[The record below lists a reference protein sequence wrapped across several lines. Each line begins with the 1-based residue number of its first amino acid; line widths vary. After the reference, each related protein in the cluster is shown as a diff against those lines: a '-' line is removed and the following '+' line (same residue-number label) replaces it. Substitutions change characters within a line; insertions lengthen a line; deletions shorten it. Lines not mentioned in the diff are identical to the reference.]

1 MENIIPQTINDKFN
15 VLFKY
20 VNNLYDSF
28 VNLTGNYFIIDEQNN
43 QVTITGNTFTINTTD
58 KKINLGEQADPDV
71 VLLHTN
77 DVDDIINETSAPEG
91 SFFLSNDNFGEGYL
105 KVNDTWEQISTL
117 NKYILNS
124 NTSPISSTSGGTSIF
139 GSSNKIIMAPN
150 QIYEIEYH
158 IYFLKNSSSGTLTFV
173 LNYDENPSHHIIH
186 CNMNNNNLTETN
198 TATIDSENI
207 NYSCIVYNPSMNNT
221 NIVEITT
228 KSIDINTKNYINFKL
243 YITNY
248 SLLNN
253 IDLLLFN
260 SSGSTTI
267 LQNSKWISKKISP

>member
-1 MENIIPQTINDKFN
+1 MENIIPQNINDKFN

-43 QVTITGNTFTINTTD
+43 QVTITGNTFTINTNN
-58 KKINLGEQADPDV
+58 KKINLGEQLIPDV
-71 VLLHTN
+71 SLLHTTN
-77 DVDDIINETSAPEG
+77 VDDINNETTAPDG
-91 SFFLSNDNFGEGYL
+91 SLFLSNDNYGEGYL
-105 KVNDTWEQISTL
+105 KINDKWEQICTY
-117 NKYILNS
+117 NKYKLTE
-124 NTSPISSTSGGTSIF
+124 NTTPITSTSEGTSIF

-150 QIYEIEYH
+150 QIYEIEYN
-158 IYFLKNSSSGTLTFV
+158 IYFLKNLSDGTLTFV
-173 LNYDENPSHHIIH
+173 LQYDENPTYQIIH
-186 CNMNNNNLTETN
+186 CNMNDNTLIESN

-207 NYSCIVYNPSMNNT
+207 NYNCVIYNPSMNNT
-221 NIVEITT
+221 KIIQITT
-228 KSIDINTKNYINFKL
+228 KSITIDTKNYINFKL

-260 SSGSTTI
+260 SNGSTTI
-267 LQNSKWISKKISP
+267 LNNSNWISKKISS